1 MPKGIPNRAGD
12 SRARSG
18 GWWPLRLTEEYWR
31 EAWTYLQ
38 ALFLRLMVVNSGAA
52 AAEYTFLIAFISILA
67 AIGMV
72 LVGDDL
78 RDYFLGLSNS
88 LANASAQSPDPFYS

>member
-1 MPKGIPNRAGD
+1 MQKGIHKTNGGLRPQRLI
-12 SRARSG
+12 RESG
-18 GWWPLRLTEEYWR
+18 MSAFAYV
-31 EAWTYLQ
+31 Q

-72 LVGDDL
+72 LLGDDI
-78 RDYFLGLSNS
+78 RVYFDN
-88 LANASAQSPDPFYS
+88 LATALDNAAAPTPDPFAT